1 MGNLHYMASVEA
13 RLNVRIWLASWETF
27 VLVVKNFLG
36 NQRAE
41 NYAEHIEQC
50 CHSEKMENPR
60 WANKKNQENSRSNF
74 SKIVGNLR
82 LFPGKCDFSRTIPT
96 FPRKSYLL
104 SAKISDDLFF
114 SHRLRI
120 SNFSL
125 IFANDIPLFL

>member
-41 NYAEHIEQC
+41 NYTEHREQC

-60 WANKKNQENSRSNF
+60 WANKKTKKTQGRISLKLLVIYDFFPENVTFPEQSQ
-74 SKIVGNLR
+74 
-82 LFPGKCDFSRTIPT
+82 LFPAKVIFYPPKFLMT
-96 FPRKSYLL
+96 F
-104 SAKISDDLFF
+104 
-114 SHRLRI
+114 
-120 SNFSL
+120 
-125 IFANDIPLFL
+125 FLVID